1 MNENINDYI
10 SKPSPIF
17 LIIIDVLTI
26 FIMIYLMYT
35 IYNNLCKSSNQTSK
49 ELYIYKSKEN
59 LTSILT
65 DDDLKVILQARET
78 KARETKAR
86 ETKAR
91 ETKAKEMKDREIKT
105 RNNSIELKSRDV
117 KDKNNFSEIKSG
129 EMKSRVVKSRV
140 VKSKNNTSDMKSSDM
155 KYRASNVKTT
165 VLIDNVKYNINLIK
179 IADESGDEIKESTDN
194 DNTDNDTTDNDNE
207 ECTDD

>member
-105 RNNSIELKSRDV
+105 RNNSIEMKSMDV
-117 KDKNNFSEIKSG
+117 KSNNNTSDIKS
-129 EMKSRVVKSRV
+129 
-140 VKSKNNTSDMKSSDM
+140 SDMKSSDM